1 MKRLMKAHW
10 ANLAALAFAMFVAA
24 PSVVAADQPIFRDL
38 LRKYY
43 KDGDGADLAKLV
55 GYKQPVKNVIALD
68 YKVLLFKDGKEI
80 AVDPKTYEFK
90 IGDKVLVSVEP
101 MHEYYVYIFQ
111 IGSSGR
117 TGFLMPEQD
126 EDPPLAKAGVE
137 IKLPGDGFIEFSE
150 PAGEETLL
158 VVATEKPIGDR
169 SVLAKVL
176 TKKPGEVDTPQELAM
191 RKTLKATVKKAMK
204 SVQERQQELLDKTVS
219 WRGLTAD
226 PKAREEMAADVKN
239 RKVTEGTFEEPT
251 IGQTGSTSAAFASE
265 TNDGEAKLLV
275 SIPLKSTETKKENK

>member
-1 MKRLMKAHW
+1 MLKLNFG
-10 ANLAALAFAMFVAA
+10 NLAALTVAVIVGM
-24 PSVVAADQPIFRDL
+24 PSTLRADEPTFRDL
-38 LRKYY
+38 TRKYF

-68 YKVLLFKDGKEI
+68 YKVLLFKDGKETP
-80 AVDPKTYEFK
+80 VDPKTYEFK
-90 IGDKVLVSVEP
+90 VGDKVRVSVQP
-101 MHEYYVYIFQ
+101 LHEYYVYIFQ

-117 TGFLMPEQD
+117 GGFLMPEQG

-137 IKLPGDGFIEFSE
+137 IPLPGDGFIEFSD
-150 PAGEETLL
+150 PPGEETML

-176 TKKPGEVDTPQELAM
+176 TKKPGDVDTPQELAM

-219 WRGLTAD
+219 WRGLTTD
-226 PKAREEMAADVKN
+226 PKAREEMTADVQN
-239 RKVTEGTFEEPT
+239 RKVTEGTFEEPMV
-251 IGQTGSTSAAFASE
+251 GKTGVTSAVYASE
-265 TNDGEAKLLV
+265 TDDDQAKLLV
-275 SIPLKSTETKKENK
+275 SIPLKSIETKKENK